1 MIDEINEIPEKAQKV
16 YKSTQKLVLPVG
28 VPYLG
33 MGSSYYA
40 TLSLYFQGIDIMPE
54 SSSTF
59 YNYLSRRIKSK
70 SGVLISQSGKSSE
83 TLWCRELF
91 DEYIA
96 ITNNA
101 KSELANAEKVKRIV
115 ELKAGLETN
124 SSTKTYLNTL
134 IALYNGHGIDPGKA
148 IDKLVKNMK
157 QYEDWGKDAAER
169 LFKIITEGRYKG
181 FYVIGNGPNIA
192 TAYQGALMMSET
204 LKYPTIG
211 MSVSTYDHGPKETA
225 KGSAIIVIKSTG
237 PSYRRTNQLFKLVE
251 NAGAEVLYIEEK
263 ELPEN
268 LSPITSIMP
277 LNFLAHYLKENLHIT
292 KTFEVGEKVTE
303 VKPGTGKKK

>member
-1 MIDEINEIPEKAQKV
+1 MIKEIKEIPEKAQKV
-16 YKSTQKLVLPVG
+16 FKSTQKLNLPAG

-33 MGSSYYA
+33 MGTSYYA
-40 TLSLYFQGIDIMPE
+40 TLSIYYQGVNIRPE
-54 SSSTF
+54 AASTF
-59 YNYLSRRIKSK
+59 YNYLGRRAKHDL
-70 SGVLISQSGKSSE
+70 GVLISQSGKSSE

-96 ITNNA
+96 ITNTP
-101 KSELANAEKVKRIV
+101 KSELASSENVKRIV
-115 ELKAGLETN
+115 ELKAGEEVF
-124 SSTKTYLNTL
+124 SSTKTYINTL
-134 IALYNGHGIDPGKA
+134 IALYNGHGIDPTKA
-148 IDKLVKNMK
+148 IEKLSNNMK
-157 QYEDWGKDAAER
+157 EFDAWGKEAAER

-192 TAYQGALMMSET
+192 TAYQGALMLSET

-225 KGSAIIVIKSTG
+225 KGSAIIVIKSSG

-251 NAGAEVLYIEEK
+251 NAGAEVLYIEEND
-263 ELPEN
+263 LPEG
-268 LSPITSIMP
+268 LSPITAIMP

-303 VKPGTGKKK
+303 VKSGKGKKK